1 MTDCPHPGTGTGTV
15 RQPPPGRA
23 RRLPG
28 YCLRHR
34 TDLLM
39 AFGAAVTAAVATAT
53 LPLVL
58 RHVVDGVAAGAT
70 ASLAP
75 WTGLLAALAAL
86 RSGASFTRRYR
97 SGRLSLGVQYDLR
110 NDAFAALLRPGGAQQ
125 DDLRTG
131 QVVSRSLSDI
141 TLIQTLLQFLP
152 NLTGNALMFLFS
164 LAFMAVLSPS

>member
-15 RQPPPGRA
+15 RQPPPGWA

-58 RHVVDGVAAGAT
+58 RHVVDGVAAGTT

-75 WTGLLAALAAL
+75 WTGLLAALGAL
-86 RSGASFTRRYR
+86 RFGANSPASKRAPATCSPPGCASSASPAATTTRSRR
-97 SGRLSLGVQYDLR
+97 SPRSCSPPAAPTGGCGTPSGRP
-110 NDAFAALLRPGGAQQ
+110 APARPS
-125 DDLRTG
+125 T
-131 QVVSRSLSDI
+131 
-141 TLIQTLLQFLP
+141 T
-152 NLTGNALMFLFS
+152 
-164 LAFMAVLSPS
+164 